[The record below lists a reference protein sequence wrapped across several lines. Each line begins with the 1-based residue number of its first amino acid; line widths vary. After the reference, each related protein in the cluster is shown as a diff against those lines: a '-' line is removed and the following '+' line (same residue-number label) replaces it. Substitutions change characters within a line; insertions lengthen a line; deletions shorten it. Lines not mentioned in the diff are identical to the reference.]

1 MYADEQF
8 FKSGIETKN
17 NNKETKKVTV
27 KKVIKK

>member
-17 NNKETKKVTV
+17 NNKETKKIHTN
-27 KKVIKK
+27 KVHG